1 MDGAYSFKPG
11 GPRPGARPLSR
22 VLRVITVLFTIFTFL
37 AVLLIFISGVSTRE
51 ENNKILINMSELSL
65 VEFSGIIPKNGGNG
79 TDAYQVKM
87 YHFLAGF
94 GWEYANAT
102 KKEQTGGL
110 IYTGADNLK
119 VPEDFRRV
127 AEKLDLP
134 KSDYQCLGRST
145 VDCTNP
151 FFQPWKFKSGNDE
164 YSTTVHWIFCFMVFL
179 TIFITLVKELFISCA
194 KSTMGCHCPFG
205 KSLCPAP
212 KCSRDRLKYLA
223 PSVWDSYR
231 CYWYTFSASMTI
243 ACATT
248 LTVRSHFLAK
258 DLRDR
263 KIASAQIGRGFLII
277 MWGAAI
283 VMTVGALLM
292 YISRALNRRSERG
305 LTFPSPEKSPAFVPV
320 TQFQPTHG
328 YPPQPQVFNQAQPVQ
343 QPVYSHQ
350 PQWKQTSHVNVH

>member
-1 MDGAYSFKPG
+1 MEGAYSFKPG
-11 GPRPGARPLSR
+11 GPRPAARPLSR
-22 VLRVITVLFTIFTFL
+22 VLRVITVLCTIFTFL
-37 AVLLIFISGVSTRE
+37 AVLLIFVSGTSTRE

-65 VEFSGIIPKNGGNG
+65 VEFSGIITKSGGNG
-79 TDAYQVKM
+79 TDAYAVKM
-87 YHFLAGF
+87 YHFPAGF

-110 IYTGADNLK
+110 IYTGADDLK
-119 VPEDFRRV
+119 VPGDFRRV
-127 AEKLDLP
+127 AEKLGLP
-134 KSDYQCLGRST
+134 NSDYQCLGRST
-145 VDCTNP
+145 VECTNP
-151 FFQPWKFKSGNDE
+151 FFQAWRYKDGNDQ

-194 KSTMGCHCPFG
+194 KSTMGCHCPIG

-212 KCSRDRLKYLA
+212 KCSRDRLNYLA

-243 ACATT
+243 ACGIT
-248 LTVRSHFLAK
+248 LTIRSHFLAK

-283 VMTVGALLM
+283 VMTIGALLM
-292 YISRALNRRSERG
+292 YISRALNRRAERG
-305 LTFPSPEKSPAFVPV
+305 LTFPSPDKSPAFAPV
-320 TQFQPTHG
+320 TQFQPAHG
-328 YPPQPQVFNQAQPVQ
+328 YPPQPQVQTVQ
-343 QPVYSHQ
+343 QPVYTHQ
-350 PQWKQTSHVNVH
+350 PQWKQTPQVNVQ